1 MLDMRARIVLTLY
14 HPFRD
19 NKQEEVIMFTAKVSE
34 KSKSLIFKVA
44 IANFVV
50 LFVVILGPGLLD
62 LDGSQV
68 LAKSKG
74 GCDRIA
80 KSAKRACN
88 AEVIDDYWIANG
100 NCKNIPD
107 SDQRSD
113 CIKEAKAKHK
123 EAKEE
128 CADQFDAR
136 KDLCEVLGEDYYNPD
151 IDPFDFVDPATIDA
165 GSANP
170 YFPLV
175 PGYRWT
181 YKTREDGEVTETIS
195 VEVLDETIVI
205 EGVTCV
211 VVRDTVY
218 EGDVDVSN
226 PDNIDPDAII
236 LEDTYDWYGQQV
248 DILDRTVWY
257 FGEFSLAKVGCD
269 EEGPEP
275 CEGPYVEGLYTE
287 DGSWKSGYEGGKAGI
302 IMFGTPSVGTVFRQ
316 ELALGDAEDAGEVLS
331 ADASTE
337 VNDFI
342 NCVGDCVQT
351 RDFSPLEP
359 AVEENKYYKSGVGVI
374 LEVGLE
380 DGELTGERVE
390 LISGPQTP

>member
-1 MLDMRARIVLTLY
+1 
-14 HPFRD
+14 
-19 NKQEEVIMFTAKVSE
+19 MFTAKVVE

-44 IANFVV
+44 VATFVV
-50 LFVVILGPGLLD
+50 LFVVILGPGLLN
-62 LDGSQV
+62 LDSSQV

-113 CIKEAKAKHK
+113 CIKEAKAEHK

-136 KDLCEVLGEDYYNPD
+136 KDLCEALGEDYYNPV
-151 IDPFDFVDPATIDA
+151 INPADFVDLTMTMITPA
-165 GSANP
+165 SANP

-175 PGYRWT
+175 PGYKWT
-181 YKTREDGEVTETIS
+181 YRTLDEDDIVTETIT
-195 VEVLDETIVI
+195 VEVLDETIEI

-211 VVRDTVY
+211 VVRDIVY
-218 EGDVDVSN
+218 EGAIDDPN
-226 PDNIDPDAII
+226 PDDDADAI
-236 LEDTYDWYGQQV
+236 LEDTHDWYGQQ
-248 DILDRTVWY
+248 DEGTVWY
-257 FGEFSLAKVGCD
+257 FGEFSLAKEDCEDD
-269 EEGPEP
+269 EETEEDESEL
-275 CEGPYVEGLYTE
+275 CQGLYTE

-302 IMFGTPSVGTVFRQ
+302 IMFGNPSAEEGTVFRQ

-331 ADASTE
+331 ATASPDPQ
-337 VNDFI
+337 VPGFS
-342 NCVGDCVQT
+342 CAGDCVLT

-359 AVEENKYYKSGVGVI
+359 DVEEHKYYAPGVGVI
-374 LEVGLE
+374 KEVGFE
-380 DGELTGERVE
+380 DGVRTEVVE
-390 LISGPQTP
+390 LERKNF